1 METEPKPKPQ
11 SEGTKKPNLVYF
23 LAILSAWEQN
33 LTHTGAIFS
42 PVQPPSASASDPI
55 NASPLGITEGPVP
68 PRPVTG
74 QSRSRSRTGI

>member
-33 LTHTGAIFS
+33 LTHTRAIFS
-42 PVQPPSASASDPI
+42 PVQPPR
-55 NASPLGITEGPVP
+55 P
-68 PRPVTG
+68 PPAT
-74 QSRSRSRTGI
+74 Q

>member
-33 LTHTGAIFS
+33 LTHTRATFS
-42 PVQPPSASASDPI
+42 PGQPPSAS
-55 NASPLGITEGPVP
+55 ASPLGITEGPVP
-68 PRPVTG
+68 PRPATG
-74 QSRSRSRTGI
+74 QSRSRSRTGF